1 MFGAEYALADVLVDF
16 NTLITTTGVAP
27 VILAGVVA
35 GVAGLII
42 RMVKRSSK

>member
-1 MFGAEYALADVLVDF
+1 MFGVGYNLAAVLTDF